1 MQSAEI
7 GLFSMSVDGRTF
19 NLIPNL
25 KNVAKIADKVRIL
38 LIYEM
43 IHSPKVPDWYRLDI
57 ARDIILACSD
67 SPDIDKHLIRSCR
80 QMPYVNKHKI
90 SINDQVMLAAALMRH
105 GVAGVNRDKA
115 TVNGKTP
122 KAATEFDVNK
132 IVSYATVVLKMST
145 SDALNLT
152 MSEFCYRW
160 AAKYP
165 KETKQSDAPSMDAH
179 KRVMKA
185 LMEKNKNGK

>member
-25 KNVAKIADKVRIL
+25 KNIAKIADKVRIL

-67 SPDIDKHLIRSCR
+67 SQDIDKHLIRSCR

-105 GVAGVNRDKA
+105 GVAGVNRDKISKAGA
-115 TVNGKTP
+115 TK
-122 KAATEFDVNK
+122 KKATEFDINK
-132 IVSYATVVLKMST
+132 IAADAMIHFNMSK

-152 MSEFCYRW
+152 MSEFCYLL
-160 AAKYP
+160 ASKYP

-185 LMEKNKNGK
+185 LLEIN